1 MTDFWKTVRAHLDER
16 HADLMAFWTG
26 KSATMPVATVEAHCD
41 VVYSLYLLGQVD
53 EIAPQAVNGFVDFL
67 SGLHLPGWKKRG
79 EETTVSVHNCAYAFG
94 ALNIIADEPSDLYER
109 VLAGREL
116 DLSQLVDTSTNVP
129 KFPPKW
135 AHHNW
140 RVSHW
145 IGGVPSIIVSIA
157 RSGASQAKLFKSL
170 VLPVRDAT
178 DTLVDKKTGLLR
190 AYRSNL
196 IQALFRVAYGVRH
209 DPVLA
214 DVGGVSHLLWID
226 HVLDRRYVASEAI
239 QAEAGALLHR
249 HTPFMEG
256 VPYCLDFDIVQA
268 LRTAANQNGG
278 QQPQDQQRA
287 LTMIADI
294 ETFFSEGATDTYT
307 LHKVPGALATYHEC
321 LLLAYPEGHVQA
333 GVAATDVIKRA
344 YWL

>member
-1 MTDFWKTVRAHLDER
+1 MTTFWTTVRSYLDGR
-16 HADLMAFWTG
+16 HADIVAFWTG
-26 KSATMPVATVEAHCD
+26 QTDTMPVATVEAHCD
-41 VVYSLYLLGQVD
+41 VVYSLYLLGQRD
-53 EIAPQAVNGFVDFL
+53 FIAPQAVQAFVNL
-67 SGLHLPGWKKRG
+67 LAGLHLPGWQKRG
-79 EETTVSVHNCAYAFG
+79 DETTISVHNCAYAFG
-94 ALNIIADEPSDLYER
+94 ALNIISDQPADLFEQ
-109 VLAGREL
+109 VLAGRTLEM
-116 DLSQLVDTSTNVP
+116 SQLINPDTHVP

-145 IGGVPSIIVSIA
+145 IGGVPSIILSIA
-157 RSGASQAKLFKSL
+157 RSGARQGQQFADLI
-170 VLPVRDAT
+170 VLVRDAT
-178 DTLVDKKTGLLR
+178 DSLVNQRTGLLR
-190 AYRSNL
+190 AYRSDL
-196 IQALFRVAYGVRH
+196 IQALFRLAYGVRH

-239 QAEAGALLHR
+239 LSEASALLHR

-278 QQPQDQQRA
+278 QRKQDQQRA
-287 LTMIADI
+287 LTMMADI
-294 ETFFSEGATDTYT
+294 EKFFAKGPPDTYT

-321 LLLAYPEGHVQA
+321 LLVAHPDGYVHN
-333 GVAATDVIKRA
+333 GVPATDVIKRA